1 MGRGQPRPTSVSD
14 WGDGLTNAEWLLYT
28 DGACSGNPGP
38 GGYAAILVPPASPLF
53 PAEEQIVTGH
63 EARTTNNRM
72 ELKAVIEGLKA
83 TPEGAV
89 VRIASDSQYVV
100 YTMTRKWKRNANQDL
115 WADLDRLRIER
126 RLHWQYVRG
135 HAGHDYN
142 ERCDRLAV
150 AEIGKLR
157 QQQRATE

>member
-1 MGRGQPRPTSVSD
+1 M
-14 WGDGLTNAEWLLYT
+14 LYT

-53 PAEEQIVTGH
+53 PAEEQVITGH
-63 EARTTNNRM
+63 EAHTTNNRM
-72 ELKAVIEGLKA
+72 ELIAVIEGLKV
-83 TPEGAV
+83 TPEGAT

-115 WADLDRLRIER
+115 WAELDRLRISR
-126 RLHWQYVRG
+126 RLHWHYVRG
-135 HAGHDYN
+135 HAGHAYN

-157 QQQRATE
+157 QQGRATE

>member
-1 MGRGQPRPTSVSD
+1 MA
-14 WGDGLTNAEWLLYT
+14 NAEWLLYT

-38 GGYAAILVPPASPLF
+38 GGYAAILVPPSSPLF
-53 PAEEQIVTGH
+53 PAEEMVVSGH

-83 TPEGAV
+83 TPEGAT

-100 YTMTRKWKRNANQDL
+100 YTMTRRWKRNVNQDL
-115 WADLDRLRIER
+115 WAELDALRIAR

-135 HAGHDYN
+135 HAGHTYN

-150 AEIGKLR
+150 AEISKLK
-157 QQQRATE
+157 QQDRATE